1 MPSFVPN
8 HRAIS
13 RRAAIRAGA
22 ASLLGGH
29 GVLNGTLAVHARQSA
44 TPAVPEADVMP
55 DRVAQAVGALD
66 AMVADALE
74 TTGVP
79 GISVA
84 VVYGG
89 EVLAIRGYGVAST
102 ETNAPIDADTI
113 FQLASLSKP
122 MASTV
127 VASIVGDEAVT

>member
-1 MPSFVPN
+1 MTIPLPKPRSL
-8 HRAIS
+8 S
-13 RRAAIRAGA
+13 RRAAIQGGIAG
-22 ASLLGGH
+22 LLGGH
-29 GVLNGTLAVHARQSA
+29 VVLADALAVHARQSA
-44 TPAVPEADVMP
+44 TPAFPEISVTP
-55 DRVAQAVGALD
+55 DRVAQAVDALD
-66 AMVADALE
+66 TMIADAQE
-74 TTGVP
+74 ATGV
-79 GISVA
+79 SVA

>member
-55 DRVAQAVGALD
+55 DRVAQAVDALD
-66 AMVADALE
+66 AMVADAQE
-74 TTGVP
+74 TTGV
-79 GISVA
+79 SVA